1 MKELPKEV
9 EELIGLIAELLSRRL
24 GRPFRLILFGS
35 FARGDASPF
44 SDLDL
49 AVDAGGEVEGE
60 LWSRI
65 LFEVEELP
73 TLRKVD
79 LVDLWRA
86 PESLK
91 RVIEEEGIVV
101 YGA

>member
-1 MKELPKEV
+1 LKELPEEV
-9 EELIGLIAELLSRRL
+9 RRLTELIADVLSL
-24 GRPFRLILFGS
+24 YLEHPFRLILFGS

-49 AVDAGGEVEGE
+49 AVDAGSEIEGR

-73 TLRKVD
+73 TLRKID
-79 LVDLWRA
+79 LVDLWKA
-86 PESLK
+86 PEALK
-91 RVIEEEGIVV
+91 KAIEKEGIVI